1 MMFGNHDLHPFPAT
15 HVELGKPLVLPS
27 PPLNREAERKDTDV
41 ASHRPHVLVREEM
54 TIWRR
59 FRRFVLWSWILKDE

>member
-27 PPLNREAERKDTDV
+27 PPLNREAERQR
-41 ASHRPHVLVREEM
+41 HRCCQPQATCPGKGGNDYLEEIQKVRSVELDSEG
-54 TIWRR
+54 
-59 FRRFVLWSWILKDE
+59 